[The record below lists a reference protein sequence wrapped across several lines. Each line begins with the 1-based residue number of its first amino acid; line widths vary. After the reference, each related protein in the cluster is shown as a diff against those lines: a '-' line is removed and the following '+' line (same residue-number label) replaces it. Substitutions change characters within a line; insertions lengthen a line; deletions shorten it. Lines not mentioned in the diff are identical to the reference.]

1 MRILLASSDF
11 LSGIYM
17 QMFVN
22 VNNWETIRG
31 SRSVALIL
39 NSMLKTQYNAARA
52 LLLPLSFS
60 DHEKITIAREQ

>member
-22 VNNWETIRG
+22 VNNRETIRG
-31 SRSVALIL
+31 SHGVALIL
-39 NSMLKTQYNAARA
+39 NSMLKTQYNAAIA